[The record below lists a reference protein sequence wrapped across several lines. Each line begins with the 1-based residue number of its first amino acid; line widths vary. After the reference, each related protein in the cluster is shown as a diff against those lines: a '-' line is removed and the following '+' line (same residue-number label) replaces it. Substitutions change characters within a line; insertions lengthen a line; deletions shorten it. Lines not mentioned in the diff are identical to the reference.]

1 MKTITICDF
10 DSYSLVISEKDFIR
24 NLLKLDVKLNLNEP
38 FIFNFTCYNS
48 VIDFLI
54 REAHRISFI
63 LVDNDTSINV
73 AIDGKAILQ
82 SIPNINI
89 TTLKELNKLFKKLSV
104 NSLV

>member
-10 DSYSLVISEKDFIR
+10 DSYSLVISEKNFIR

-38 FIFNFTCYNS
+38 FNFNFTYYNS
-48 VIDFLI
+48 LVDFLI

-73 AIDGKAILQ
+73 AIDNKAILQ

-89 TTLKELNKLFKKLSV
+89 TTLKEINNFLK
-104 NSLV
+104 SLV